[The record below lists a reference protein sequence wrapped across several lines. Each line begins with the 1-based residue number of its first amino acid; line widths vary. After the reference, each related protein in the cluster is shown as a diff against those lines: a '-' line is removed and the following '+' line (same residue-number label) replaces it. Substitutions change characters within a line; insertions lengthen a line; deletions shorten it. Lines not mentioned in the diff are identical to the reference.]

1 VVIRNLI
8 SNNVCLV
15 PVLRAEVEAPTAMMD
30 YPESLLQV
38 IYKRSGLFL
47 DISWDLRTQ
56 LVEIVKKAS
65 LMEAEDTK

>member
-1 VVIRNLI
+1 
-8 SNNVCLV
+8 
-15 PVLRAEVEAPTAMMD
+15 MMD

-56 LVEIVKKAS
+56 LAEIVKKAS